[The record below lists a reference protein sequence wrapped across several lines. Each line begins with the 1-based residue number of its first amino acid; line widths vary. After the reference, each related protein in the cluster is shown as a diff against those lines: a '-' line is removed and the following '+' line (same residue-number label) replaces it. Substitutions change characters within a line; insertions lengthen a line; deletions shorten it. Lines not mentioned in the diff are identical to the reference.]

1 MFERQLPTGFKR
13 ALIVLTIIWLV
24 AFYLVRKDDI
34 DFSLN
39 VATSTPS
46 TMCSDVY
53 EKGDPELIACEAA
66 GPIGFVERYTA
77 TARGETLKISFDH
90 YQKKRHDFSVWYW
103 LFGVPIA
110 LFLLTHAVLWV
121 TEGFQAGKQ

>member
-1 MFERQLPTGFKR
+1 MLERQLPEGIKR
-13 ALIVLTIIWLV
+13 ALVVLTIIWIV
-24 AFYLVRKDDI
+24 GFYIVRKDDI
-34 DFSLN
+34 DFSLT

-53 EKGDPELIACEAA
+53 KEGDDRLGECEAA
-66 GPIGFVERYTA
+66 GPAGWAERYIA
-77 TARGETLKISFDH
+77 KQRGEPLEVPFDH

-103 LFGVPIA
+103 LFGVPIV

-121 TEGFQAGKQ
+121 REGLQEGKQ